1 MLVFYRSRGRWYER
15 LISWATKGP
24 FVHVAIQLE
33 DGTLIAAETT
43 GVQHEAFD
51 PADEP
56 FVQRLSLQPA
66 SSASAAIS
74 ESWAKAKVGSR
85 YGWTDII
92 SQGFRLLGSPL
103 YIGRLHSLD
112 CSDLAACYAA
122 RYTNDPT
129 LMSWVLDA
137 RQEISPNDLARY
149 YRLS

>member
-1 MLVFYRSRGRWYER
+1 MLVFYRSQGKWYER

-33 DGTLIAAETT
+33 DGSLIAAETT

-56 FVQRLSLQPA
+56 FVQRHPLQPA
-66 SSASAAIS
+66 TPASATLALT
-74 ESWAKAKVGSR
+74 WATKKVGSR

-103 YIGRLHSLD
+103 FIGRLHSLD
-112 CSDLAACYAA
+112 CSDLAGCYAA
-122 RYTNDPT
+122 LYTNDPT

-149 YRLS
+149 YHIS